1 MGIDNAGNSDEETK
15 MKVKDVM
22 TRHVQICTPDDD
34 LAAVAM
40 IMLKNDCGMVPVMKY
55 DCEVVGVITD
65 RDICLA
71 AATTYRLP
79 SDITVSEVFS
89 GNLYACDPHENVGDA
104 LKIMRA
110 QKVRRLP
117 VISANG
123 TLQGIISMTDVV
135 MHAEDDRGLKMSGLS
150 YEDVVH
156 TLKDVCA
163 SYARAKC
170 ILPQSIE
177 GPYAWRTA
185 PA

>member
-1 MGIDNAGNSDEETK
+1 

-22 TRHVQICTPDDD
+22 TRHVQICTPDND
-34 LAAVAM
+34 LAAVAL

-65 RDICLA
+65 RDIYLA
-71 AATTYRLP
+71 LATTHRLA

-89 GNLYACDPHENVGDA
+89 ANLYACDPQENVCDA

-123 TLQGIISMTDVV
+123 TLQGIISMTDVIL
-135 MHAEDDRGLKMSGLS
+135 HAEDDRGLKMSELS
-150 YEDVVH
+150 YEDVVR
-156 TLKDVCA
+156 TLKGICA
-163 SYARAKC
+163 R
-170 ILPQSIE
+170 
-177 GPYAWRTA
+177 RM
-185 PA
+185 PAAAEPVMGTFSRLCFRSVSKAA